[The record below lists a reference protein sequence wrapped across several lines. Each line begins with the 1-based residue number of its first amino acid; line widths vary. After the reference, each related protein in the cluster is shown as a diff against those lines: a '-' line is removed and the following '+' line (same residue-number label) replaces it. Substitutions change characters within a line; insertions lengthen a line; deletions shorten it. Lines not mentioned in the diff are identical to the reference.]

1 MTAGSAA
8 VPNGYTVPVTLDHA
22 SLVSTSKSLANG
34 DDVRMVLWSPPVES
48 LADHQLV
55 QCFLTYYSTGQAQ
68 LVEGFAC
75 LSNEPKVYFKFTP
88 LEVGYQREL
97 LVNKEKFLTGQAA
110 GLSNGV
116 NAGSYLPTPGRRVPK
131 LLLSPGGL
139 CAGRANKSQFQ
150 IFKT

>member
-97 LVNKEKFLTGQAA
+97 LVNKEKFLTG
-110 GLSNGV
+110 
-116 NAGSYLPTPGRRVPK
+116 
-131 LLLSPGGL
+131 
-139 CAGRANKSQFQ
+139 
-150 IFKT
+150 